1 MKEWRDIMK
10 TGFSKKCITPP
21 IGSPIVGYYKPR
33 FTKGVVDDLYVRAV
47 AFGDGEKKAV
57 CI

>member
-1 MKEWRDIMK
+1 MK